1 MTAITGGTNTTGYAI
16 TNQQYRGG
24 TPGRANAEL
33 VVAGGRR
40 MGDRTVSLDLD
51 VQGLLRGNQVQEINF
66 QMDRIRVSGLG
77 FAALSNLFTDRPI
90 RERVHVVVNP
100 NVLGP
105 RTEALYRPSGGNT
118 IVVRSPTVMATLAG
132 RATLV
137 HECTHAQVDL
147 RGLPTNVPA
156 GEAVAFIA
164 EAWFLLACAGDNID
178 KIVPDFAPA
187 IVDIAKD
194 LRARS
199 RPSGR
204 PEVVRTSRGKPVEM
218 SRYQTAVAHEIV
230 LQYYR
235 YERGFYEGN
244 GIWGR
249 FYRGE

>member
-1 MTAITGGTNTTGYAI
+1 M
-16 TNQQYRGG
+16 
-24 TPGRANAEL
+24 
-33 VVAGGRR
+33 
-40 MGDRTVSLDLD
+40 SLDLD
-51 VQGLLRGNQVQEINF
+51 VQVLLRSSQLQEINF
-66 QMDRIRVSGLG
+66 RLDRIRVSGLG
-77 FAALSNLFTDRPI
+77 FTALSNLFTDREI

-100 NVLGP
+100 EVLP
-105 RTEALYRPSGGNT
+105 PDTEALYRPSGGNT
-118 IVVRSPTVMATLAG
+118 IVVRLPTVMATLAG

-147 RGLPTNVPA
+147 RGIPTNVPD
-156 GEAVAFIA
+156 GEAVAFVA
-164 EAWFLLACAGDNID
+164 KAWFLLACAGDNVD
-178 KIVPDFAPA
+178 KIVPRLAPA
-187 IVDIAKD
+187 FVDIARD

-204 PEVVRTSRGKPVEM
+204 QEAVRTSRGKPVDM
-218 SRYQTAVAHEIV
+218 TPYQIAVSREIV